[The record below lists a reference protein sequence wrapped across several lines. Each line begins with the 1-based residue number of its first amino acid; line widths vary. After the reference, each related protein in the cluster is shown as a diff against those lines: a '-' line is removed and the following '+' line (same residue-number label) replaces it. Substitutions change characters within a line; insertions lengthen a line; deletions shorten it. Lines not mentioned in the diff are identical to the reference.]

1 MQLSCSDLADFNYFL
16 AIAKHRSFRRAGLA
30 LELSASALS
39 HALRSLEERIGVR
52 LVNRTNRSVTLTA
65 AGEDL
70 LAAIDA
76 PFDAIGQAIEGLNRF
91 RETPVGRIRLN
102 VPGDAATLLLAPI
115 LPVFVEKYP
124 EIEIDI
130 VASNRMIDVT
140 EGGSMRASG
149 TAERSPRT

>member
-1 MQLSCSDLADFNYFL
+1 MPHAILQSHQIDLLQLQS
-16 AIAKHRSFRRAGLA
+16 
-30 LELSASALS
+30 SAL
-39 HALRSLEERIGVR
+39 HKKILFAHYHMAR
-52 LVNRTNRSVTLTA
+52 
-65 AGEDL
+65 
-70 LAAIDA
+70 
-76 PFDAIGQAIEGLNRF
+76 
-91 RETPVGRIRLN
+91 
-102 VPGDAATLLLAPI
+102 GDAATLLLAPI